1 MLLKLSGECNLFSLE
16 IEKKIMEIK
25 ILALSISGLL
35 QCGFKAEIDT
45 INNDKKKEVTF
56 KMSVKI

>member
-1 MLLKLSGECNLFSLE
+1 
-16 IEKKIMEIK
+16 MEIK

-45 INNDKKKEVTF
+45 INNDKKK
-56 KMSVKI
+56 KLRSK